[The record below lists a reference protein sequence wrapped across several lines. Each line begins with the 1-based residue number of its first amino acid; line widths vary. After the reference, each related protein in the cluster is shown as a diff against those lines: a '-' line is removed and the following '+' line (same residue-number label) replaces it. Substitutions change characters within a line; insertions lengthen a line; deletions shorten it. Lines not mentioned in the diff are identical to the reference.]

1 MKKNLLLPYLIGLLV
16 ILGLTLL
23 VYPHAAAWLSQYEQS
38 KVTGAYSEQIATA
51 QPDKDTQLAA
61 AHAYNE
67 AFNAGAVLEANERKA
82 TGTGDTTAA
91 DGIWPYEKIL
101 AADSEGLMAR
111 LRIPTIDVD
120 LPVYHGTSDEVLNR
134 AAGHLEGTSLPV
146 GGPSTRAVITAHRG
160 LANARMFTDLNKVN
174 VGDTFTIEVFGDVL
188 TYRVRDTK
196 VVAPEDTDTLRV
208 EEGKDLVTLVTCTP
222 LGINSHRILV
232 TGERIIPTPVADV
245 EAANKPSDLP
255 RFPWFAIAYGVAVL
269 ATIGVLARTT
279 WKERRRAQKAA
290 AARKEASAQ
299 KVAAAQEE

>member
-134 AAGHLEGTSLPV
+134 AAGHLRRHLT
-146 GGPSTRAVITAHRG
+146 TRG
-160 LANARMFTDLNKVN
+160 
-174 VGDTFTIEVFGDVL
+174 
-188 TYRVRDTK
+188 
-196 VVAPEDTDTLRV
+196 
-208 EEGKDLVTLVTCTP
+208 
-222 LGINSHRILV
+222 
-232 TGERIIPTPVADV
+232 
-245 EAANKPSDLP
+245 
-255 RFPWFAIAYGVAVL
+255 
-269 ATIGVLARTT
+269 
-279 WKERRRAQKAA
+279 RAQHPRRYHRAP
-290 AARKEASAQ
+290 RPRERPHVHRPQQSQ
-299 KVAAAQEE
+299 CGGYLHH